1 MQMNRITE
9 YFNELDDI
17 ALGLLI
23 ILTALVAGILV
34 KYILF
39 RLLKIY
45 NKQENPLLVRSL
57 PHHLN
62 QPLSFLIP
70 LLFLSM
76 SMPML
81 PYSDKTVY
89 ILKRVIEVLDII
101 VFAWALIKLTD
112 VARDLVRQRFQIEKA
127 DNFRER
133 KLITQLQFV
142 RKITIVLI
150 GFIAL
155 SMILLS
161 FDAVRKLGTGLLTSA
176 GVLGIVVGIAA
187 QKSIANLLAGLQI
200 AFTQPIRLDDVLV
213 LENEFGRVEEITLTY
228 VVLKIWDN
236 RRIILPLNYFIEK
249 PFQNWT
255 RTGSDILAT
264 VYLYTDYTV
273 PIEAVRKEFDAILAG
288 TDLWDKRVA
297 VLQVTDS
304 KEHTLE
310 LRALMSANNSA
321 TAWDLRCLVREKLVQ
336 FIQEHYPEALPKLR
350 TELSHATHQTMPKQ
364 P

>member
-1 MQMNRITE
+1 MDKISDFFYQ
-9 YFNELDDI
+9 LDDM
-17 ALGLLI
+17 ALGLCI
-23 ILTALVAGILV
+23 ILAALIVGILI
-34 KYILF
+34 KYTLF
-39 RLLKIY
+39 KLLRSY

-57 PHHLN
+57 TLHLN

-70 LLFLSM
+70 LLFLSVAV
-76 SMPML
+76 PLL
-81 PYSDKTVY
+81 PYSDKTIYV
-89 ILKRVIEVLDII
+89 LKRIIEVLDIL
-101 VFAWALIKLTD
+101 VFAWALIKLTN
-112 VARDLVRQRFQIEKA
+112 VARDIVRQKYQVDKP

-133 KLITQLQFV
+133 KLYTQLQFL
-142 RKITIVLI
+142 RKLTIVLI
-150 GFIAL
+150 AFVAV

-176 GVLGIVVGIAA
+176 GVLGIVVGVAA

-213 LENEFGRVEEITLTY
+213 LEGEFGRVEEITLTY
-228 VVLKIWDN
+228 VVLRLWDN
-236 RRIILPLNYFIEK
+236 RRLVLPLNYFIDK

-273 PIEAVRKEFDAILAG
+273 PIDALRTEFEAILAG
-288 TDLWDKRVA
+288 TELWDRRVSA
-297 VLQVTDS
+297 LQVTDS

-321 TAWDLRCLVREKLVQ
+321 LAWDLRCLVRERLVQ
-336 FIQEHYPEALPKLR
+336 FIQKNYPDALPKLR
-350 TELSHATHQTMPKQ
+350 TEVTGPALHTLSKHS
-364 P
+364 